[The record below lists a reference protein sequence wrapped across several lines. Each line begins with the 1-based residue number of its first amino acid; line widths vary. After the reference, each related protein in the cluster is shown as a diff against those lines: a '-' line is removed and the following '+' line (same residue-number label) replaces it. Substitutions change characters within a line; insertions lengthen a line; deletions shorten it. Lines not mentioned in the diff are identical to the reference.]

1 VSGYFEQL
9 PASGQAIKIPIVPT
23 LVFTGIII
31 LLKIPV
37 LLCIVIAMKW
47 ITFGMIQVLG
57 WEEDS

>member
-1 VSGYFEQL
+1 
-9 PASGQAIKIPIVPT
+9 